1 MSTFPIGDD
10 ELGNDFLGEN
20 TAASLGRISGPLL
33 KDNLLRNGID
43 LAFETD
49 LLYLDVTNNRI
60 GINKANPSYELDV
73 TDSINSIY
81 VDVTEQAIVENLL
94 IRQPDTFST
103 LTGPINLYATG
114 VDVEFV
120 NDQLITSDLEINDNT
135 IASFLNADIVLNPNG
150 TGAVN
155 LLKDTNITGDLF
167 VNGNIIVDGDLQSG
181 DNIIVGDGIGN
192 DNVTIAAE
200 FANSVIPKLNNNY
213 TLGTNLLKW
222 RNSYSDTVQDVTAA
236 TIGNIAIESP
246 ATIRSTT
253 GSINVTVAGVSPTA
267 VFEKL
272 ESTQLAFDNDTITS
286 KLNANILIDPAGS
299 GTIELSATTNITGNL
314 YVTGNISV
322 TGDLSTASNIII
334 GNAPTDIVTINT
346 DFSQSII
353 PGTDNFYNLGDDAN
367 DSSPRRWK
375 SIYSDG
381 FETITNIVPLQ
392 INIDQK
398 LLINGTSTTITA
410 LETNQDVVINP
421 STGIT
426 TIEQTRW
433 QGNNI
438 TNLLNTP
445 LTLSSTGIGYFRFTD
460 NNAFIVP
467 AGTTSQQRVGAEV
480 GETRWNTEEQYL
492 ECFDGTV
499 WNVSIGPSTG
509 GTVTAESIKDLNY
522 AWTLILG

>member
-81 VDVTEQAIVENLL
+81 VTVTEQAIVENLQ

-114 VDVEFV
+114 VDVEFN
-120 NDQLITSDLEINDNT
+120 NDRLITSDLEITNNSIT
-135 IASFLNADIVLNPNG
+135 SFSNADIVLNPNG

-155 LLKDTNITGDLF
+155 LLKDSNITGDLF
-167 VNGNIIVDGDLQSG
+167 VNGNIVVDGDLQSG
-181 DNIIVGDGIGN
+181 DNIIVGDALS
-192 DNVTIAAE
+192 DTVTIAAE
-200 FANSVIPKLNNNY
+200 FVDNVVPKLNSNY
-213 TLGTNLLKW
+213 TLGTSLLKW
-222 RNSYSDTVQDVTAA
+222 NDSYSDTIQDVTAA

-253 GSINVTVAGVSPTA
+253 GPINVTVAGVSPTA

-286 KLNANILIDPAGS
+286 KSNANILFNPN
-299 GTIELSATTNITGNL
+299 GTGTVELSASTNVTGNL
-314 YVTGNISV
+314 YVTGNVSV
-322 TGDLSTASNIII
+322 TGDLSTASNLII
-334 GNAPTDIVTINT
+334 GNTPYDTVTINT

-367 DSSPRRWK
+367 DSSPRRWN

-398 LLINGTSTTITA
+398 LLINGTTTSITA

-426 TIEQTRW
+426 TIEQTQW
-433 QGNNI
+433 QANDI

-445 LTLSSTGIGYFRFTD
+445 LTFASTGIGYFKFTN

-467 AGTTSQQRVGAEV
+467 AGTTAQQRVGAEV
-480 GETRWNTEEQYL
+480 GETRWNTEERYL

-509 GTVTAESIKDLNY
+509 GTVSVESIEDLNH